1 MKNTYIYI
9 TRIPWNKITAL
20 RNKRISKPVPALVT
34 GAVSALGDLGIN
46 KILGN
51 GITIKKINW
60 NASTFQKWVYKS
72 SNKPNK

>member
-51 GITIKKINW
+51 GITIKKIN
-60 NASTFQKWVYKS
+60 
-72 SNKPNK
+72 